1 MLLKFLEGKLFE
13 TISLIMIYTYSVFIL
28 FDLTISNMFEIDT

>member
-1 MLLKFLEGKLFE
+1 
-13 TISLIMIYTYSVFIL
+13 MIYTYSVFIL